1 MVIKKI
7 LILIA
12 IAGSCCA
19 AVWAYLHSDMS
30 SLPLNAKEQQMI
42 DTLFEKTKPQCIGR
56 YIYQVPLS
64 FANDMND
71 GAEINEIEISSERL
85 YRPVFEQ
92 RIRLREQ
99 ELKNEETMNP
109 KNAPY
114 LKQVIPLKNLDA
126 IIFDSNRNSFGP
138 GYGRTLEAHLYSNG
152 VAFTVTTDI
161 MDFSDPKFHQDKRE
175 YLAAGARE
183 QFLDSKY
190 TKLAEMQNLLSR
202 LKGRKD
208 DEVPTEAGTCIAEGF
223 IADNNKKNKE
233 EFHIRYTFDDFI
245 FAAKSY
251 TTLVTGDT
259 LFERSNDI
267 EPILRT
273 TGYNTIRKDKFSLPG
288 LDAQEWLISGKQEVN
303 DRQVNA
309 YNFVLYANEKMADY
323 HHPVLSI
330 ILHNSSEDTKTYS
343 SEQLVE
349 IWDRI
354 IKTFQLRQ
362 GAF

>member
-1 MVIKKI
+1 
-7 LILIA
+7 
-12 IAGSCCA
+12 
-19 AVWAYLHSDMS
+19 
-30 SLPLNAKEQQMI
+30 MI
-42 DTLFEKTKPQCIGR
+42 NTLFKKTKPQCIGR

-64 FANDMND
+64 FTNDLYD
-71 GAEINEIEISSERL
+71 GAKINEIKISSERI

-99 ELKNEETMNP
+99 ELRNEKTVDIID
-109 KNAPY
+109 APY
-114 LKQVIPLKNLDA
+114 LKQVIPLKNLEA
-126 IIFDSNRNSFGP
+126 IIFDRNEDGSTA
-138 GYGRTLEAHLYSNG
+138 GYSRILEGHFYSNG
-152 VAFTVTTDI
+152 VAFTVTVDMT
-161 MDFSDPKFHQDKRE
+161 DFSDPKFHQDKRE
-175 YLAAGARE
+175 YLAAGVSE
-183 QFLDSKY
+183 QFLDSKNA
-190 TKLAEMQNLLSR
+190 KLAEMQNLLSR

-223 IADNNKKNKE
+223 IADNNQKNKE

-251 TTLVTGDT
+251 TKLVTGDT
-259 LFERSNDI
+259 LFDRSNDI

-288 LDAQEWLISGKQEVN
+288 LDAQEWLISGKQEN

-309 YNFVLYANEKMADY
+309 YKFVLYANEKMADY
-323 HHPVLSI
+323 HHPVLSL
-330 ILHNSSEDTKTYS
+330 ILHNPDNETKIYS

-362 GAF
+362 GSF

>member
-1 MVIKKI
+1 MLFTVV
-7 LILIA
+7 
-12 IAGSCCA
+12 GSCCA
-19 AVWAYLHSDMS
+19 AVWAYLHRDMP
-30 SLPLNAKEQQMI
+30 SLSLNTKEQQMI

-64 FANDMND
+64 FANDLGD
-71 GAEINEIEISSERL
+71 GTKINEIEISSERI

-99 ELKNEETMNP
+99 KLKNEKTVNP
-109 KNAPY
+109 KNVPY

-126 IIFDSNRNSFGP
+126 IIFDRNRNGSVP

-223 IADNNKKNKE
+223 IADNKRKYE
-233 EFHIRYTFDDFI
+233 ERIIMRYRKSGFILSMENNNTLKRGEALFD
-245 FAAKSY
+245 
-251 TTLVTGDT
+251 
-259 LFERSNDI
+259 RSNEI
-267 EPILRT
+267 NAVILT
-273 TGYNTIRKDKFSLPG
+273 SASNTIKKDKISLPG
-288 LDAQEWLISGKQEVN
+288 IDAQEWLIRGRQEIE

-309 YNFVLYANEKMADY
+309 YQFAFYANEKKADY
-323 HHPVLSI
+323 FYPVLTVELNNTGKEI
-330 ILHNSSEDTKTYS
+330 KEYS
-343 SEQLVE
+343 SDQLVE

>member
-12 IAGSCCA
+12 IVGSCCA
-19 AVWAYLHSDMS
+19 AEWAYLHRDIPP
-30 SLPLNAKEQQMI
+30 LPLNTKEQKMI
-42 DTLFEKTKPQCIGR
+42 NTLFEKTKPQCIGR

-64 FANDMND
+64 FTNDLYD
-71 GAEINEIEISSERL
+71 GAKINEIKLSSERI

-99 ELKNEETMNP
+99 ELKNEKTVNP
-109 KNAPY
+109 ENAPY
-114 LKQVIPLKNLDA
+114 LKQVIPLKNLEA
-126 IIFDSNRNSFGP
+126 IIFDRNEDGSTA
-138 GYGRTLEAHLYSNG
+138 GYSRILEGHFYSNG
-152 VAFTVTTDI
+152 VAFTVTVDMT
-161 MDFSDPKFHQDKRE
+161 DFSDPKFHQDKRE
-175 YLAAGARE
+175 YLAAGVSE
-183 QFLDSKY
+183 QFLDSKNA
-190 TKLAEMQNLLSR
+190 KLAEMQNLLSR

-223 IADNNKKNKE
+223 IADNNQKNKE

-251 TTLVTGDT
+251 TKLVTGDT
-259 LFERSNDI
+259 LFDRSNDI

-288 LDAQEWLISGKQEVN
+288 LDAQEWLISGKQEN

-309 YNFVLYANEKMADY
+309 YKFVLYANEKMADY
-323 HHPVLSI
+323 HHPVLSL
-330 ILHNSSEDTKTYS
+330 ILHNPDNETKIYS

-362 GAF
+362 GSF